1 MNVDMKEIIYSLQNV
16 DNFKKELHRTPVEIL
31 YTLSTLLI
39 EYVKF
44 IYENTKIKNKIY
56 VNFVIFRGLNT
67 IIHVFRHLLYYTKN
81 LDLTYFHCQ
90 KSFYYYVEF
99 VGQIMEEDKT
109 FLQLTTRDATIYV
122 YKKTIYDIN
131 NEWIK
136 KNKHTFHESNDT
148 FKIIDIYINIATVL
162 FCKMID
168 QCYTNVEKEK
178 KEKKEQ
184 PEQLKQEQLKQ
195 EQIQTIKMIIQD
207 PNFIS
212 LDEET
217 MKKMEKIIYTMNHIF
232 QDTDEFFELNII
244 LFKNIV
250 KSKNVIHKLYEKIN
264 SMSLCDCDNN
274 ISYIKE
280 SIFSC
285 IS

>member
-1 MNVDMKEIIYSLQNV
+1 VKEFTFSLQNV
-16 DNFKKELHRTPVEIL
+16 DNFKKELQRTPTEIL

-99 VGQIMEEDKT
+99 VGQIMEDDKT

-136 KNKHTFHESNDT
+136 KNKDTLHNSNDT
-148 FKIIDIYINIATVL
+148 FKIIDIYINITTVL
-162 FCKMID
+162 FCKMIE
-168 QCYTNVEKEK
+168 QSYSNVEKE
-178 KEKKEQ
+178 Q
-184 PEQLKQEQLKQ
+184 QEQQKHQ
-195 EQIQTIKMIIQD
+195 EQIQTIKMIIKG
-207 PNFIS
+207 PTFIS

-217 MKKMEKIIYTMNHIF
+217 MKKIEKIIYTMNDVF
-232 QDTDEFFELNII
+232 QNADEFFELNII

-264 SMSLCDCDNN
+264 AMSLCDFDNN

-280 SIFSC
+280 SIFSS

>member
-1 MNVDMKEIIYSLQNV
+1 MNVDVKEFTFSLQNV
-16 DNFKKELHRTPVEIL
+16 DNFKKELQRTPTEIL

-99 VGQIMEEDKT
+99 VGQIMEDDKT

-136 KNKHTFHESNDT
+136 KNKDTLHNSNDT
-148 FKIIDIYINIATVL
+148 FKIIDIYINITTVL
-162 FCKMID
+162 FCKMIE
-168 QCYTNVEKEK
+168 QSYSNVEKE
-178 KEKKEQ
+178 Q
-184 PEQLKQEQLKQ
+184 QEQQKHQ
-195 EQIQTIKMIIQD
+195 EQIQTIKMIIKG
-207 PNFIS
+207 PTFIS

-217 MKKMEKIIYTMNHIF
+217 MKKIEKIIYTMNDVF
-232 QDTDEFFELNII
+232 QNADEFFELNII

-264 SMSLCDCDNN
+264 AMSLCDFDNN

-280 SIFSC
+280 SIFSS